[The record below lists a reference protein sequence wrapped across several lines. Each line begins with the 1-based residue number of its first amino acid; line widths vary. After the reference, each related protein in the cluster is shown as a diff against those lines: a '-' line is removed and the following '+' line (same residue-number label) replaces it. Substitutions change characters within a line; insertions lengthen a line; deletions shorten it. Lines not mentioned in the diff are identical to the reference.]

1 MDDRVLYPW
10 KTTCK
15 ITFLI
20 SSVCI
25 FA

>member
-1 MDDRVLYPW
+1 MNDRVSYPW
-10 KTTCK
+10 RTTCK
-15 ITFLI
+15 ITFII